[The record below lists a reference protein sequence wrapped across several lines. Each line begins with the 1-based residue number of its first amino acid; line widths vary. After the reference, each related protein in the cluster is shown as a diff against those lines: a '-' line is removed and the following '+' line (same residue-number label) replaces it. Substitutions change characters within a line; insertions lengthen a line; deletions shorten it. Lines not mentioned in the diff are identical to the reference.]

1 MSTRERERDLEL
13 LIPVA
18 TVSENGASK
27 SSSGPV
33 AALSN
38 HHSGREVRLRFSFP
52 IPNYFPH
59 FFSDFLLC
67 TILQFDLTMH
77 EVLDAH

>member
-1 MSTRERERDLEL
+1 MKKEPKCDPKIKVEREKKKTKTEMSTRDRERDLEL

-27 SSSGPV
+27 SSSVPV

-38 HHSGREVRLRFSFP
+38 HHSGREVRFSLL
-52 IPNYFPH
+52 ILNSL
-59 FFSDFLLC
+59 FSPL
-67 TILQFDLTMH
+67 
-77 EVLDAH
+77 